1 MPEAAPEMPVAKVE
15 APVMVCEDSVELPV
29 AVDNVPDAEAV
40 LEPEWEAVEEEE
52 ELEEPPA
59 VSVVLVV
66 QALKWAS
73 GVFWPNIQM
82 VSPAS
87 SQVSLNHLL
96 AASS

>member
-1 MPEAAPEMPVAKVE
+1 
-15 APVMVCEDSVELPV
+15 MVCEDSVELPV

-40 LEPEWEAVEEEE
+40 LEPEWEAVEEE

-87 SQVSLNHLL
+87 SQVSLNHLV

>member
-1 MPEAAPEMPVAKVE
+1 MPVAKVE

-40 LEPEWEAVEEEE
+40 LEPEWEAVEEED
-52 ELEEPPA
+52 LEEPPA

-66 QALKWAS
+66 QAPEWAS
-73 GVFWPNIQM
+73 RVFWPNIQM

>member
-1 MPEAAPEMPVAKVE
+1 VPEAAPEMPVAKVE
-15 APVMVCEDSVELPV
+15 APVMVCEDSVLLPL

-40 LEPEWEAVEEEE
+40 LEPEWEAVVEEE

-59 VSVVLVV
+59 VNVVLVV
-66 QALKWAS
+66 RALKWVS
-73 GVFWPNIQM
+73 CVFWPNIQI

-87 SQVSLNHLL
+87 SQVSLNHLV